1 MQRCVTMMKMQTDKI
16 ANKYCFKATAHLRV
30 KATGQTLGSFTCYD
44 KTPEVGAQVQRI
56 CKEHIKD
63 GDESLDCTL
72 VDLTLHEVCPTE
84 CDGEVLAVF
93 YSQE

>member
-1 MQRCVTMMKMQTDKI
+1 
-16 ANKYCFKATAHLRV
+16 
-30 KATGQTLGSFTCYD
+30 
-44 KTPEVGAQVQRI
+44 
-56 CKEHIKD
+56 
-63 GDESLDCTL
+63 L